1 MGIGSEACIMTDLGL
16 MLDFQ
21 ELIGFPQTFAGEIIF
36 YVLFAIFVFVIFV
49 LVILIPITLLH
60 R

>member
-1 MGIGSEACIMTDLGL
+1 MTDLGL

-49 LVILIPITLLH
+49 LVILIPISLLH